1 MRRLTVLLAILL
13 ALAATT
19 AAEALTPG
27 RTISNASAVTALSVT
42 RSSVVWAVGRS
53 KRDCGHV
60 RLWDTATK
68 GLWTFG
74 HGTLRG
80 CEEGPSGGAGF
91 SQVATSG
98 RRVFWITHIGGNIT
112 DHRLWTATPTRTSP
126 RLVASVEAASDESA
140 PLVLGVGTPDGVPYA
155 LGGTVTYV
163 SDTGARLF
171 RVTLEAPVRRL
182 AAGMTHGSARVI
194 AALANGKVVVLS
206 RSGIVMDTYEY
217 DAGAVRAVALA
228 YGGPVVQVA
237 STVNVGWS
245 GTGIQIVLPAGALM
259 LDYRERTVF
268 YRLGAELRSRGVG
281 NDLDRPLHRFPI
293 RSWQPMLFS
302 IDLGEGWAVG
312 AMLNWRT

>member
-1 MRRLTVLLAILL
+1 MRRLTTLLAILL
-13 ALAATT
+13 VLAPTT
-19 AAEALTPG
+19 AAGALTPG
-27 RTISNASAVTALSVT
+27 RTISNSSSVTALSVT
-42 RSSVVWAVGRS
+42 RNSVVWAVGRS
-53 KRDCGHV
+53 TRDCGHV

-91 SQVATSG
+91 SDVATSG
-98 RRVFWITHIGGNIT
+98 RRVFWITYIGGNIT
-112 DHRLWTATPTRTSP
+112 DYRLWTATHTRRSP
-126 RLVASVEAASDESA
+126 RLVASVEAASDDPS
-140 PLVLGVGTPDGVPYA
+140 PFVLGVGTPDGVPYA
-155 LGGTVTYV
+155 LENTVTYV

-171 RVTLEAPVRRL
+171 RVTLEAPVRLL
-182 AAGMTHGSARVI
+182 AAGPNHGPARVV

-206 RSGIVMDTYEY
+206 RTGVVLDTHAY

-228 YGGPVVQVA
+228 FGGPVVQVG
-237 STVNVGWS
+237 STINVGWS
-245 GTGIQIVLPAGALM
+245 GTGGQIVLPAGALM

-281 NDLDRPLHRFPI
+281 TNLDRSLQRFPI

-302 IDLGEGWAVG
+302 IDLGLGWAVG
-312 AMLNWRT
+312 ATLNWRT